1 MEDKEIV
8 DLYFKRDE
16 QAIRETEQK
25 YGQYCFTVAYRIL
38 YENRDSEECV
48 SDTWLQA
55 WNTIPPQRPSL
66 LKYYLAKITRYFAVN
81 RLRTRTRQKRGGS
94 ETEIA
99 LEELEAVL
107 SDGNDPQK
115 EYDRQELVRVLNR
128 FLKMQKAQDRDL
140 FIRRY
145 FYAEPVKEIAER
157 YGMRENAV
165 SLRLLRTREKL
176 KETLRKEGY
185 V

>member
-81 RLRTRTRQKRGGS
+81 RLRTRTRQKRGGN
-94 ETEIA
+94 EADIA

-107 SDGNDPQK
+107 SDGNDPEK
-115 EYDRQELVRVLNR
+115 EYDRNELIRVLNR

-165 SLRLLRTREKL
+165 SLRLSRTREKL

>member
-107 SDGNDPQK
+107 SDGSDPEK
-115 EYDRQELVRVLNR
+115 EYDRNELIRVLNR

-145 FYAEPVKEIAER
+145 FYAEPVKDIAER

-165 SLRLLRTREKL
+165 SLRLSRTREKL

>member
-81 RLRTRTRQKRGGS
+81 RLRTRTRQKRSGN
-94 ETEIA
+94 EADIA

-107 SDGNDPQK
+107 SDGNDPEK
-115 EYDRQELVRVLNR
+115 EYDRNELIRVLNR
-128 FLKMQKAQDRDL
+128 FLKIQKAQDRDL

-165 SLRLLRTREKL
+165 SLRLSRTREKL